1 MEELDLKE
9 LFNLFWRKKVQII
22 LIVLI
27 FIILGVTYTIGFT
40 KPMYTSKTSMILTM
54 AGSPNKEETAITTTD
69 VTLNSKLV
77 STYSEIIK
85 RKAVLS
91 EVIANLKLDTN
102 EKKLEKCI
110 NVASVKDTELIE
122 IAVTTEIPDDSAKI
136 ANEIAKVFTDK
147 IKQYYNIENVQIV
160 DVAEKDEKPSN
171 INHKKDVAIF
181 AVIGIVVAA
190 AYVLILNMLD
200 STVKTPDDIEKELK
214 LTVLSAIP
222 ICDTELQKNKKR
234 GGKRK

>member
-200 STVKTPDDIEKELK
+200 STVKTLDDIEKELK

>member
-234 GGKRK
+234 